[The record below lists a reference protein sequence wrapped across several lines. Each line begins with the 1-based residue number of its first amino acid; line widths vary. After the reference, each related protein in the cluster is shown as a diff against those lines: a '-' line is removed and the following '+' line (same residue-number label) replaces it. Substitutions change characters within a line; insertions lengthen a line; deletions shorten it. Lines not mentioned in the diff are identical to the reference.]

1 MHNRF
6 KLACVTGWL
15 LLICGC
21 QSLSTPEPL
30 PPRVVTVGCEKLPA
44 PEAWFMEPFAP
55 NLTQRMLNELLASPT
70 TVTED

>member
-6 KLACVTGWL
+6 KLVCVTGWL
-15 LLICGC
+15 LLTCGC
-21 QSLSTPEPL
+21 QSLSTPEAL
-30 PPRVVTVGCEKLPA
+30 PPRLVKVGGEKPPA

-55 NLTQRMLNELLASPT
+55 DLTQRMLNELSASPT